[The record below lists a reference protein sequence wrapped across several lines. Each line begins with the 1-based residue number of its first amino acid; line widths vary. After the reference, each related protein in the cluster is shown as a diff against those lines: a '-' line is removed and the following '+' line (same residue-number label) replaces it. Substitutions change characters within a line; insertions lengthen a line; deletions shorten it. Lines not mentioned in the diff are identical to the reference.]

1 MDGATLAP
9 YPHYSW
15 FAHWLAI
22 RPPRIFAYAE
32 DRHVTHRLLL
42 TTAGD
47 ADIAWTAG
55 GREEVFHST
64 AGDIGFYPCDHA
76 MHALAITAASGYRA
90 YTILLPE
97 RHLRPA
103 TAPAGTGDAGP
114 LRPVP
119 VFRDALMHAS
129 LLRLAEAGGVR
140 QISEDVGDDIAA
152 RQIVM
157 RLCGIAGCPAPE
169 WQQDRRVFS
178 PPVMRQIVARVDAH
192 LVAPLPVEQV
202 SLGFG
207 LSPSHF
213 ARKFQKSTGVSL
225 NRFINRRRVGLAL
238 SVLARERAPLA
249 QLSLDLGFCSQS
261 HFTRLFSGLT
271 GLTPHQFSLAHRR
284 MEE

>member
-15 FAHWLAI
+15 FAYWLAI
-22 RPPRIFAYAE
+22 QPPRIFAYAE

-55 GREEVFHST
+55 GREEVFHSS
-64 AGDIGFYPCDHA
+64 AGDIGFYPCDRA
-76 MHALAITAASGYRA
+76 MHALSITAASGYRG
-90 YTILLPE
+90 YTILLPDG
-97 RHLRPA
+97 HLRPR
-103 TAPAGTGDAGP
+103 TAPGDAGP
-114 LRPVP
+114 LRTVP
-119 VFRDALMHAS
+119 VFRDPLIHAS
-129 LLRLAEAGGVR
+129 LLRLSEAGGVR
-140 QISEDVGDDIAA
+140 EISEDVGDDIAA

-157 RLCGIAGCPAPE
+157 RLCGILGCPAPVWHE
-169 WQQDRRVFS
+169 DRRVFS
-178 PPVMRQIVARVDAH
+178 APVMRQIVARVDAH
-192 LVAPLPVEQV
+192 LAVPLPLERL
-202 SLGFG
+202 SLDFG
-207 LSPSHF
+207 LSASHF

-238 SVLARERAPLA
+238 SMLARERASLA

-284 MEE
+284 MEQ